1 MKRNGSSRISYTARF
16 KLNVVTYALEKG
28 NREAARQ
35 FQVDEKNVRRWRSQ
49 QEKLKGLR
57 RDQRAARYCPAKFPE
72 LEKELKEWIDE
83 KRKAGIGISTTV
95 IRLKA
100 KSMAKVR
107 NVAESDFK
115 ASVHWCHRFMDRHDL
130 SIRRRTTISQKLP
143 ENFEDKLQK
152 FQAFIITER
161 KKHEYELSLIG
172 NVDQTPLT
180 FDMPANST
188 VDSKGT
194 KSVSIMTT
202 GHEKDRFTV
211 MLACLGDGTK
221 LPPYVVF
228 KQKTLPKDLVL
239 PRGIH
244 VRAQAKGW
252 MDESLVKDWLNSV
265 WSKVGGLLRKRNFLV
280 WDSFRAHLSDNVKR
294 VLKNSRT
301 DVAVIP
307 GGMTSLLQPLDVGVN
322 KPFKDNLRQYWN
334 KWMLDGNHTFTP
346 AGRIRKPDLRQ
357 ICQWILES
365 WNAISPDTIKRSFL
379 KCCITNALDGTEDDI
394 LWEEMD
400 ESDPFADDD
409 GVESIVDE
417 EGELFYAGEDEVAV
431 LEVNEQEY
439 RGIFGESD
447 IDESDFNG
455 F

>member
-1 MKRNGSSRISYTARF
+1 MNPKGSSRISYTARF
-16 KLNVVTYALEKG
+16 KLTVVTCALEKG

-35 FQVDEKNVRRWRSQ
+35 FQIDEKNVRRWRSE

-57 RDQRAARYCPAKFPE
+57 RDQRAAHYCSAKFPE

-100 KSMAKVR
+100 KSMAKAR
-107 NVAESDFK
+107 NVAESEFK

-143 ENFEDKLQK
+143 ENFEDKLLK
-152 FQAFIITER
+152 FQFFIIAER
-161 KKHEYELSLIG
+161 KKHEYDLSLIG
-172 NVDQTPLT
+172 NADQTPLT
-180 FDMPANST
+180 FDMLANST
-188 VDSKGT
+188 VDAKGT

-202 GHEKDRFTV
+202 
-211 MLACLGDGTK
+211 
-221 LPPYVVF
+221 
-228 KQKTLPKDLVL
+228 
-239 PRGIH
+239 
-244 VRAQAKGW
+244 
-252 MDESLVKDWLNSV
+252 
-265 WSKVGGLLRKRNFLV
+265 
-280 WDSFRAHLSDNVKR
+280 VKR

-301 DVAVIP
+301 DLAVIP

-346 AGRIRKPDLRQ
+346 AGHIRKPDLRQ
-357 ICQWILES
+357 ICQCILES
-365 WNAISPDTIKRSFL
+365 WSAISPDIFKRSFL

-409 GVESIVDE
+409 GMESIVDE
-417 EGELFYAGEDEVAV
+417 EGDLFYAAEDEVAV

-439 RGIFGESD
+439 HDIFGESD
-447 IDESDFNG
+447 VDESDFNG

>member
-1 MKRNGSSRISYTARF
+1 
-16 KLNVVTYALEKG
+16 
-28 NREAARQ
+28 
-35 FQVDEKNVRRWRSQ
+35 
-49 QEKLKGLR
+49 
-57 RDQRAARYCPAKFPE
+57 
-72 LEKELKEWIDE
+72 
-83 KRKAGIGISTTV
+83 
-95 IRLKA
+95 
-100 KSMAKVR
+100 MAKAR
-107 NVAESDFK
+107 NVAESEFK

-143 ENFEDKLQK
+143 ENFEDKLLK
-152 FQAFIITER
+152 FQRYIIAER
-161 KKHEYELSLIG
+161 KKHEYDLSLIG
-172 NVDQTPLT
+172 NADQTPLT

-188 VDSKGT
+188 VDAKGT

-228 KQKTLPKDLVL
+228 KRKTLPKDLVL

-265 WSKVGGLLRKRNFLV
+265 WSKVGGLLRKRNLLV

-294 VLKNSRT
+294 VLKTPRT

-365 WNAISPDTIKRSFL
+365 WSAISPDIIKRSFL

-409 GVESIVDE
+409 GMESIVDE
-417 EGELFYAGEDEVAV
+417 EGDLFYAAEDEVAV

-439 RGIFGESD
+439 RDIFGESVV
-447 IDESDFNG
+447 DESDFNG